1 MRVMEKI
8 GSFTRLLFSVTIGVL
23 LLFAA
28 WDDAS
33 FILALVVGGLIIAY
47 INGYELSSHVWES

>member
-1 MRVMEKI
+1 MEKI
-8 GSFTRLLFSVTIGVL
+8 SSFTRLLFSVMIGL
-23 LLFAA
+23 LLLLGA

-47 INGYELSSHVWES
+47 INGYELPHSVWES